1 MCGKEPC
8 VDIDAFFQGLS
19 TVFASG
25 DQDAVSE
32 YLRRSLTGAEAENDN
47 HAAVTILN
55 EMTGYFRSV
64 SNYAEAL
71 KASERA
77 IALMQSL
84 GYENTAAYG
93 TTLLNSGTAYRAAG
107 DNIRAMELFF
117 QALALFGKHL
127 PTDDHRL
134 AGLFNNIGA
143 IYEETGRYDEA
154 LDVLQQAVD
163 ILEKHPGMASDAA
176 VVQSN
181 LALILLRVQRDA
193 EAMAALEKALTLFRR
208 QGEGEAGRRLSPHY
222 AAALAGMGEVH
233 MRMKEY
239 ARAVGTY
246 ESALEHIKA
255 AFGENRDYA
264 VTCRNC
270 ALACEAVG
278 EPEKADSLRKKA
290 DEVFAALGLV
300 PEEGAGPR

>member
-1 MCGKEPC
+1 M
-8 VDIDAFFQGLS
+8 DIDVFFQGLS

-25 DQDAVSE
+25 DQEAVSG
-32 YLRRSLTGAEAENDN
+32 YLRRSLAEAEAENDS

-55 EMTGYFRSV
+55 EMTGYFRSI

-93 TTLLNSGTAYRAAG
+93 TTLLNAGTAYRAAG

-117 QALALFGKHL
+117 QALALFGDHL
-127 PTDDHRL
+127 PADDHRL

-143 IYEETGRYDEA
+143 IYEETGRYTEA
-154 LDVLQQAVD
+154 LDVLQQAAD
-163 ILEKHPGMASDAA
+163 ILEKHPDMASDAA
-176 VVQSN
+176 VVRSN

-233 MRMKEY
+233 MRMQEY
-239 ARAVGTY
+239 AKAVEAY
-246 ESALEHIKA
+246 EAALEHIKA
-255 AFGENRDYA
+255 TFGENRDFT

-270 ALACEAVG
+270 ALAYEAAG
-278 EPEKADSLRKKA
+278 EPKKADGLRKKA
-290 DEVFAALGLV
+290 DEVSAALGLA
-300 PEEGAGPR
+300 PEDGVGPR